1 MNRKLDIILKIIT
14 GIMLSVSFI
23 LTFIGKLDLFQTLIL
38 SVYILLPIFT
48 YFYLIHL
55 SKSNKKAIKIKTKT
69 NNKNL

>member
-1 MNRKLDIILKIIT
+1 MNHKLDIILKIIT
-14 GIMLSVSFI
+14 GIMLSISFI

-48 YFYLIHL
+48 YFYLMHL
-55 SKSNKKAIKIKTKT
+55 SSNKKAIKT